1 MAPKHSITREE
12 IIEAAFTIVR
22 QEGMS
27 VLTARNIAKKM
38 GLSTRPVYS
47 HFSSMKELQKEVMR
61 KAGDLMLSY
70 MVKPYTDSVF
80 LNMGTGA
87 TYFARENKTLYR
99 LLFMENNNFKD
110 LIEEFHVN
118 MHGQMKKDEM
128 FTRLS
133 QNQRD
138 DLLNKMWIFTHGLA
152 SFICV
157 GLIEDDSDDAIIKIL
172 DSVGSAVIHEEVNSK
187 HNHQTT

>member
-12 IIEAAFTIVR
+12 IIDAAFAIVR

-27 VLTARNIAKKM
+27 ALTARNVAHKM

-47 HFSSMKELQKEVMR
+47 HFSSMGELQKEAMR
-61 KAGDLMLSY
+61 KAGDLLLSY
-70 MVKPYTDSVF
+70 MSKPYTDSIF

-99 LLFMENNNFKD
+99 LLFMENNNFKE

-118 MHGQMKKDEM
+118 LRGQMKKDEM
-128 FTRLS
+128 FTKLTT
-133 QNQRD
+133 NQRN

-157 GLIEDDSDDAIIKIL
+157 GLIDDDSDDAIIKIL
-172 DSVGSAVIHEEVNSK
+172 DSVGSAVIHEEVNPK
-187 HNHQTT
+187 HKQKTK

>member
-12 IIEAAFTIVR
+12 IIETAFAIIR
-22 QEGMS
+22 EEGMS
-27 VLTARNIAKKM
+27 ALTARNVAQKM

-47 HFSSMKELQKEVMR
+47 HFSSMKELQKEAMR

-70 MVKPYTDSVF
+70 MAKPYTDSIF

-118 MHGQMKKDEM
+118 LRRQMKKDEM

-133 QNQRD
+133 HNQRN

-157 GLIEDDSDDAIIKIL
+157 GLIDDDSDDAIIKIL
-172 DSVGSAVIHEEVNSK
+172 DSVGSAVIHEEVNPK
-187 HNHQTT
+187 HKHKTK

>member
-12 IIEAAFTIVR
+12 IIEAAFKIVR

-27 VLTARNIAKKM
+27 GLTARNVAKKM

-47 HFSSMKELQKEVMR
+47 HFSSMKELQKEAMR

-70 MVKPYTDSVF
+70 MSKPYTDSIF

-99 LLFMENNNFKD
+99 LLFMENSDYRD
-110 LIEEFHVN
+110 LIDEFHVN
-118 MHGQMKKDEM
+118 LRRQMKKDEM

-157 GLIEDDSDDAIIKIL
+157 GLIEDDSDDAIIKIM
-172 DSVGSAVIHEEVNSK
+172 DSVGSAVIHEEVNPK
-187 HNHQTT
+187 HKQKTK

>member
-1 MAPKHSITREE
+1 MAPKHSISREA
-12 IIEAAFTIVR
+12 IIEAAFAIIR

-27 VLTARNIAKKM
+27 ALTARNVAQKM

-47 HFSSMKELQKEVMR
+47 HFSSMAELQKEAMR

-70 MVKPYTDSVF
+70 MSKPYTDSIF

-110 LIEEFHVN
+110 LIDEFHVN
-118 MHGQMKKDEM
+118 LRRQMKKDEM
-128 FTRLS
+128 FTKLTL
-133 QNQRD
+133 NQRN

-157 GLIEDDSDDAIIKIL
+157 GLIDDDSDDAIIKIL
-172 DSVGSAVIHEEVNSK
+172 DSVGSAVIHEEVNPK
-187 HNHQTT
+187 HKTK